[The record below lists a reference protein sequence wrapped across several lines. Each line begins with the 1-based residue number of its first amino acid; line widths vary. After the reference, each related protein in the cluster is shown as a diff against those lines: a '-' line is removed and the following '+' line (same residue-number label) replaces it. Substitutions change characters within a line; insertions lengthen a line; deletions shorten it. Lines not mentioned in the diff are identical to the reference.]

1 MKNYTDR
8 MNTLN
13 ANGIDTS
20 KYFNVIISKE
30 TPKGTTFTITIGENG
45 EPQVNL
51 EQIKEILN
59 KIDDDGYV
67 KNNKLFRRW
76 VMAQTFRMLN
86 HPKGWAFALNAKGYQ
101 YQWDVLENELH
112 AMSKLERE
120 DKELF
125 EERKVFFT
133 KEVILAMLSDYTE
146 KIGENFKYYSHGY
159 REEKMATGYAIALT
173 ATYEVTKARNYT
185 DYYNAIKKFN
195 NHVKINRVKLDKA
208 SSHCKEWV
216 NAFKGAGAYYTLQNL
231 FMFHLFNGKSA
242 IFLPEKAVNRE
253 TAKMILQAK
262 RAEYAVTGEWWK
274 LFGYMKEV
282 IKLNNFNFYR
292 AMYDKYNK

>member
-20 KYFNVIISKE
+20 KYFNVMISKE

-51 EQIKEILN
+51 EQVKGILN
-59 KIDDDGYV
+59 QIENEGYV

-76 VMAQTFRMLN
+76 VMAQTFRMLK
-86 HPKGWAFALNAKGYQ
+86 HPKGWAFALNERGYQ

-146 KIGENFKYYSHGY
+146 KLDENFKYYSHGY
-159 REEKMATGYAIALT
+159 REEKIATGCAIALT
-173 ATYEVTKARNYT
+173 ATYEITKARNYT

-195 NHVKINRVKLDKA
+195 NYVKINRVKLDKA

-231 FMFHLFNGKSA
+231 FMFHLPIIK
-242 IFLPEKAVNRE
+242 LPEGVEVNRD
-253 TAKMILQAK
+253 TAKSFLNMK
-262 RAEYAVTGEWWK
+262 RMGYAETGEWWK
-274 LFGYMKEV
+274 MFGYMKDV
-282 IKLNNFNFYR
+282 IRLNNFDFYR
-292 AMYDKYNK
+292 TMYDKYNK